1 MNKNLEQV
9 LTTIK
14 ENDHFLVTS
23 HINPDGDAIGA
34 MAAMGYILQS
44 LQKDFVLFNESGL
57 PQRLAW
63 LKLPAPITQELP
75 ETDPQWLIVL
85 DSGDS
90 SRPGEKIKDLIGR
103 VKTINI
109 DHHLG
114 NPGFGLINWVEPQS
128 SSVGEMVARLAQK
141 LDIPLQGALAEA
153 IFLSIASDTGG
164 FSFGNTTPEVLEL
177 TAHLI
182 RQGLDYAQINAQMQK
197 QWSLNKVKLHGH
209 VLKNAELHLN
219 GQIGLITIT
228 QEILKKTE
236 TTIEDCEGLVNYIRN
251 IKSVK
256 VAISLREDEPDKIKF
271 SLRSYGNVNV
281 QQMAS
286 SLGGGGHRNASGGT
300 LEMSLTQAKEKI
312 LDTVRGYLVGIRTK
326 D

>member
-1 MNKNLEQV
+1 MNKNLEQII
-9 LTTIK
+9 TTIK
-14 ENDHFLVTS
+14 ENNHFLITA

-34 MAAMGYILQS
+34 MAAMGYILQY
-44 LQKDFVLFNESGL
+44 LNKDFVLFNESAL
-57 PQRLAW
+57 PRRFTWMQ
-63 LKLPAPITQELP
+63 LPAPILQELP
-75 ETDPQWLIVL
+75 ETAPQWLIVL
-85 DSGDS
+85 DCGDS

-300 LEMSLTQAKEKI
+300 LEMSLTQAREKI
-312 LDTVRGYLVGIRTK
+312 LDTVRRYLRGK
-326 D
+326 G

>member
-1 MNKNLEQV
+1 MTKNLEQI
-9 LTTIK
+9 LTAIK
-14 ENDHFLVTS
+14 ENDHFLVTA

-44 LQKDFVLFNESGL
+44 LRKNFVLFNESGL

-63 LKLPAPITQELP
+63 LKLPGPIIQELP
-75 ETDPQWLIVL
+75 ETDPEWLIVL

-90 SRPGEKIKDLIGR
+90 SRPGEKIKDLITK

-114 NPGFGLINWVEPQS
+114 NPNFGLINWVEPRS
-128 SSVGEMVARLAQK
+128 SSVGEMVAQIARELGVS
-141 LDIPLQGALAEA
+141 LQGPLAEA
-153 IFLSIASDTGG
+153 IYLAIASDTGG

-182 RQGLDYAQINAQMQK
+182 RQGLDYGLVNAQMQK
-197 QWSLNKVKLHGH
+197 QWSINRIKLQGKVLLGT
-209 VLKNAELHLN
+209 ELHLHD
-219 GQIGLITIT
+219 QIGLITIT
-228 QEILKKTE
+228 EEMFKQTGAGV
-236 TTIEDCEGLVNYIRN
+236 EDCEGLVNYIRN

-256 VAISLREDEPDKIKF
+256 VAISLREDGPKKTKF
-271 SLRSYGNVNV
+271 SLRSYGKIDV
-281 QQMAS
+281 QQMARD
-286 SLGGGGHRNASGGT
+286 LGGGGHRNASGGS

-312 LDTVRGYLVGIRTK
+312 LSTVRRYLTS
-326 D
+326 

>member
-1 MNKNLEQV
+1 MNKNLEQII
-9 LTTIK
+9 TTIK
-14 ENDHFLVTS
+14 ENNHFLITA

-34 MAAMGYILQS
+34 MAAMGYILQY
-44 LQKDFVLFNESGL
+44 LNKDFVLFNESAL
-57 PQRLAW
+57 PRRFTWMQ
-63 LKLPAPITQELP
+63 LPAPILQELP
-75 ETDPQWLIVL
+75 ETAPQWLIVL
-85 DSGDS
+85 DCGDS

-312 LDTVRGYLVGIRTK
+312 LDTVRGYLVGIRIK